1 MASNTTKDMTSGS
14 TMKLILGFAV
24 PLLMGMLF
32 QQVYSLVD
40 TIIVGRFLGVSALA
54 AVGATGSINFLIV
67 GFCQGICNGFAL
79 PVAQRFGAKDY
90 DGLRK
95 YVGNSAVLTIIFGGA
110 ITLITVIACRPILEL
125 MQTPADIIDLSYH
138 YIVVIFAGIPAI
150 MLYNILSAYLRSLGD
165 SITPVIF
172 LVLSAGLNI
181 GLDLLFIVTFHW
193 GVFGAAFATV
203 LSQAVSGILCLILI
217 IKKFDLLHLKRE
229 DWKLDWG
236 YSRYLLIMGLPMG
249 LQYSITAIGS
259 VILQASVNTLGSTA
273 VASMTAGSRISM
285 FVVCPFDALGS
296 TMATF
301 GGQNVGAGRLDRL
314 GRGLRSAVILGA
326 IYSAL
331 ILVILIFFGRDLI
344 LLFVSAKEAA
354 VIAQA
359 KQFLVTNAAFYLML
373 ALVNIVRF
381 LIQGMGFSGFAVFAG
396 VFEMVARTLVGLVFV
411 PIFGFTAACSAN
423 PLAWIFADCFLIP
436 AFFHCRKK
444 LQNAMTRLLCL
455 HILRTLRVLPRCIC
469 IHRHLLIPVQ
479 TQGQFPHGEYPLHSP
494 E

>member
-95 YVGNSAVLTIIFGGA
+95 YVGNSAVLSIIFGGA

-217 IKKFDLLHLKRE
+217 IKRFDLLHLKRE

-331 ILVILIFFGRDLI
+331 ILVVLIFFGRNLI

-444 LQNAMTRLLCL
+444 LQNAMTR
-455 HILRTLRVLPRCIC
+455 
-469 IHRHLLIPVQ
+469 
-479 TQGQFPHGEYPLHSP
+479 
-494 E
+494 

>member
-95 YVGNSAVLTIIFGGA
+95 YVGNSAVLSIIFGGA

-181 GLDLLFIVTFHW
+181 GLDLLFIVTFHR

-331 ILVILIFFGRDLI
+331 ILVVLIFFGRDLI

-411 PIFGFTAACSAN
+411 PIFEFTAACSAN

-444 LQNAMTRLLCL
+444 LQNAMTR
-455 HILRTLRVLPRCIC
+455 
-469 IHRHLLIPVQ
+469 
-479 TQGQFPHGEYPLHSP
+479 
-494 E
+494 

>member
-217 IKKFDLLHLKRE
+217 IKRFDLLHLKRE

-444 LQNAMTRLLCL
+444 LQNAMTR
-455 HILRTLRVLPRCIC
+455 
-469 IHRHLLIPVQ
+469 
-479 TQGQFPHGEYPLHSP
+479 
-494 E
+494 

>member
-1 MASNTTKDMTSGS
+1 MTSGS

-95 YVGNSAVLTIIFGGA
+95 YVGNSAVLAVLFGGA

-125 MQTPADIIDLSYH
+125 MQTPSDIIDLSYN

-165 SITPVIF
+165 SVTPVIF
-172 LVLSAGLNI
+172 LVISAGLNI
-181 GLDLLFIVTFHW
+181 GLDLLFIVTFKW

-217 IKKFDLLHLKRE
+217 IKKFDILHLKRD
-229 DWKLDWG
+229 DWKLDWD
-236 YSRYLLIMGLPMG
+236 YTRYLLIMGLPMG

-259 VILQASVNTLGSTA
+259 VILQSSVNTLGSTA

-314 GRGLRSAVILGA
+314 GRGLRSAVTLGA

-331 ILVILIFFGRDLI
+331 ILVVLIFFGRDLI
-344 LLFVSAKEAA
+344 LLFVNASEVT

-396 VFEMVARTLVGLVFV
+396 VFEMVARALVGLVFV
-411 PIFGFTAACSAN
+411 PIFGFIAACFAS

-444 LQNAMTRLLCL
+444 LQSAMTR
-455 HILRTLRVLPRCIC
+455 
-469 IHRHLLIPVQ
+469 
-479 TQGQFPHGEYPLHSP
+479 
-494 E
+494 

>member
-54 AVGATGSINFLIV
+54 AVGATGSINFLII

-95 YVGNSAVLTIIFGGA
+95 YVGNSAVLSIIFGGA
-110 ITLITVIACRPILEL
+110 ITLITVITCRPILEL
-125 MQTPADIIDLSYH
+125 MQTPADIIDMSYH

-150 MLYNILSAYLRSLGD
+150 ILYNILSAYLRSLGD

-217 IKKFDLLHLKRE
+217 IKKFDILHLAHD
-229 DWKLDWG
+229 DWRLDWR
-236 YSRYLLIMGLPMG
+236 YSKYLLIMGLPMG

-331 ILVILIFFGRDLI
+331 ILVVLIFFGRDLI

-444 LQNAMTRLLCL
+444 LQNAMTR
-455 HILRTLRVLPRCIC
+455 
-469 IHRHLLIPVQ
+469 
-479 TQGQFPHGEYPLHSP
+479 
-494 E
+494 

>member
-1 MASNTTKDMTSGS
+1 MTSGS

-54 AVGATGSINFLIV
+54 AVGATGSINFLII

-95 YVGNSAVLTIIFGGA
+95 YVGNSAVLAVLFGGA

-125 MQTPADIIDLSYH
+125 MQTPSDIIDLSYN

-165 SITPVIF
+165 SVTPVIF
-172 LVLSAGLNI
+172 LVISAGLNI
-181 GLDLLFIVTFHW
+181 GLDLLFIVTFKW

-217 IKKFDLLHLKRE
+217 IKKFDILRLKRD
-229 DWKLDWG
+229 DWKLDWD
-236 YSRYLLIMGLPMG
+236 YTRYLLIMGLPMG

-259 VILQASVNTLGSTA
+259 VILQSSVNTLGSTA

-314 GRGLRSAVILGA
+314 GRGLRSAVTLGA

-331 ILVILIFFGRDLI
+331 ILVVLIFFGRDLI
-344 LLFVSAKEAA
+344 LLFVNASEVT

-396 VFEMVARTLVGLVFV
+396 VFEMVARALVGLVFV
-411 PIFGFTAACSAN
+411 PIFGFIAACFAS

-444 LQNAMTRLLCL
+444 LQSAMTR
-455 HILRTLRVLPRCIC
+455 
-469 IHRHLLIPVQ
+469 
-479 TQGQFPHGEYPLHSP
+479 
-494 E
+494 

>member
-14 TMKLILGFAV
+14 TMKLILGFAL

-95 YVGNSAVLTIIFGGA
+95 YVGNSAVLSIIFGGA

-181 GLDLLFIVTFHW
+181 GLDLLFIVTFHR

-331 ILVILIFFGRDLI
+331 ILVVLIFFGRDLI

-444 LQNAMTRLLCL
+444 LQNAMTR
-455 HILRTLRVLPRCIC
+455 
-469 IHRHLLIPVQ
+469 
-479 TQGQFPHGEYPLHSP
+479 
-494 E
+494 

>member
-95 YVGNSAVLTIIFGGA
+95 YVGNSAVLSIIFGGA

-181 GLDLLFIVTFHW
+181 GLDLLFIVTFHR

-331 ILVILIFFGRDLI
+331 ILVVLIFFGRDLI

-444 LQNAMTRLLCL
+444 LQNAMTR
-455 HILRTLRVLPRCIC
+455 
-469 IHRHLLIPVQ
+469 
-479 TQGQFPHGEYPLHSP
+479 
-494 E
+494 

>member
-1 MASNTTKDMTSGS
+1 MTSGS

-54 AVGATGSINFLIV
+54 AVGATGSINFLII

-95 YVGNSAVLTIIFGGA
+95 YVGNSAVLAVLFGGA
-110 ITLITVIACRPILEL
+110 ITLITVIACRPILQL
-125 MQTPADIIDLSYH
+125 MQTPSDIIDLSYN

-165 SITPVIF
+165 SVTPVIF
-172 LVLSAGLNI
+172 LVISAGLNI
-181 GLDLLFIVTFHW
+181 GLDLLFIVTFKW

-217 IKKFDLLHLKRE
+217 IKKFDILRLKRD
-229 DWKLDWG
+229 DWKLDWD
-236 YSRYLLIMGLPMG
+236 YTRYLLIMGLPMG

-259 VILQASVNTLGSTA
+259 VILQSSVNTLGSTA

-314 GRGLRSAVILGA
+314 GRGLRSAVTLGA

-331 ILVILIFFGRDLI
+331 ILVVLIFFGRDLI
-344 LLFVSAKEAA
+344 LLVCECIRSNRYRTGETVSCYQRSLLSYAGAC
-354 VIAQA
+354 Q
-359 KQFLVTNAAFYLML
+359 YCS
-373 ALVNIVRF
+373 
-381 LIQGMGFSGFAVFAG
+381 FSYSGNG
-396 VFEMVARTLVGLVFV
+396 
-411 PIFGFTAACSAN
+411 
-423 PLAWIFADCFLIP
+423 
-436 AFFHCRKK
+436 
-444 LQNAMTRLLCL
+444 
-455 HILRTLRVLPRCIC
+455 ILRIRSIRRSI
-469 IHRHLLIPVQ
+469 
-479 TQGQFPHGEYPLHSP
+479 
-494 E
+494 

>member
-1 MASNTTKDMTSGS
+1 MTSGS

-54 AVGATGSINFLIV
+54 AVGATGSINFLII

-95 YVGNSAVLTIIFGGA
+95 YVGNSALLAVLFGGA
-110 ITLITVIACRPILEL
+110 ITLITVIACRPILQL
-125 MQTPADIIDLSYH
+125 MQTPSDIIDLSYN

-165 SITPVIF
+165 SVTPVIF
-172 LVLSAGLNI
+172 LVISAGLNI
-181 GLDLLFIVTFHW
+181 GLDLLFIVTFKW

-217 IKKFDLLHLKRE
+217 IKKFDILRLKRD
-229 DWKLDWG
+229 DWKLDWD
-236 YSRYLLIMGLPMG
+236 YTRYLLIMGLPMG

-259 VILQASVNTLGSTA
+259 VILQSSVNTLGSTA

-314 GRGLRSAVILGA
+314 GRGLRSAVTLGA

-331 ILVILIFFGRDLI
+331 ILVVLIFFGRDLI
-344 LLFVSAKEAA
+344 LLFVNASEVT

-396 VFEMVARTLVGLVFV
+396 VFEMVARALVGLVFV
-411 PIFGFTAACSAN
+411 PIFGFIAACFAS

-444 LQNAMTRLLCL
+444 LQSAMTR
-455 HILRTLRVLPRCIC
+455 
-469 IHRHLLIPVQ
+469 
-479 TQGQFPHGEYPLHSP
+479 
-494 E
+494 

>member
-1 MASNTTKDMTSGS
+1 MTSGS

-90 DGLRK
+90 GGLRK
-95 YVGNSAVLTIIFGGA
+95 YVGNSAVLAIIFGGA

-125 MQTPADIIDLSYH
+125 MQTPSDIIDLSYN

-165 SITPVIF
+165 SVTPVIF
-172 LVLSAGLNI
+172 LVISAGLNI
-181 GLDLLFIVTFHW
+181 GLDLLFIVTFKW

-217 IKKFDLLHLKRE
+217 IKKFDILHLKWD
-229 DWKLDWG
+229 DWKLDWD
-236 YSRYLLIMGLPMG
+236 YTRYLLIMGLPMG

-259 VILQASVNTLGSTA
+259 VILQSSVNTLGSTA

-314 GRGLRSAVILGA
+314 GRGLRSAVTLGA

-331 ILVILIFFGRDLI
+331 ILVVLIFFGRDLI
-344 LLFVSAKEAA
+344 LLFVNASEVT

-396 VFEMVARTLVGLVFV
+396 VFEMVARALVGLVFV
-411 PIFGFTAACSAN
+411 PIFGFIAACFAS

-444 LQNAMTRLLCL
+444 LQSAMTR
-455 HILRTLRVLPRCIC
+455 
-469 IHRHLLIPVQ
+469 
-479 TQGQFPHGEYPLHSP
+479 
-494 E
+494 

>member
-95 YVGNSAVLTIIFGGA
+95 YVGNSAVLSIIFGGA

-217 IKKFDLLHLKRE
+217 IKRFDLLHLKRE

-444 LQNAMTRLLCL
+444 LQNAMTR
-455 HILRTLRVLPRCIC
+455 
-469 IHRHLLIPVQ
+469 
-479 TQGQFPHGEYPLHSP
+479 
-494 E
+494 

>member
-1 MASNTTKDMTSGS
+1 MTSGS

-90 DGLRK
+90 GGLRK
-95 YVGNSAVLTIIFGGA
+95 YVGNSAVLAIIFGGA

-125 MQTPADIIDLSYH
+125 MQTPSDIIDLSYN

-150 MLYNILSAYLRSLGD
+150 ILYNILSAYLRSLGD
-165 SITPVIF
+165 SVTPVIF
-172 LVLSAGLNI
+172 LVISAGLNI
-181 GLDLLFIVTFHW
+181 GLDLLFIVTFKW

-217 IKKFDLLHLKRE
+217 IKKFDILHLKRD
-229 DWKLDWG
+229 DWKLDWD
-236 YSRYLLIMGLPMG
+236 YTRYLLIMGLPMG

-259 VILQASVNTLGSTA
+259 VILQSSVNTLGSTA

-314 GRGLRSAVILGA
+314 GRGLRSAVTLGA

-331 ILVILIFFGRDLI
+331 ILVVLIFFGRDLI
-344 LLFVSAKEAA
+344 LLFVNASEVT

-396 VFEMVARTLVGLVFV
+396 VFEMVARALVGLVFV
-411 PIFGFTAACSAN
+411 PIFGFIAACFAS

-444 LQNAMTRLLCL
+444 LQSAMTR
-455 HILRTLRVLPRCIC
+455 
-469 IHRHLLIPVQ
+469 
-479 TQGQFPHGEYPLHSP
+479 
-494 E
+494 

>member
-1 MASNTTKDMTSGS
+1 MTSGS

-95 YVGNSAVLTIIFGGA
+95 YVGNSAVLAIIFGGA

-125 MQTPADIIDLSYH
+125 MQTPSDIIDLSYN

-165 SITPVIF
+165 SVTPVIF
-172 LVLSAGLNI
+172 LVISAGLNI
-181 GLDLLFIVTFHW
+181 GLDLLFIVTFKW

-217 IKKFDLLHLKRE
+217 IKKFDILHLKRD
-229 DWKLDWG
+229 DWKLDWD
-236 YSRYLLIMGLPMG
+236 YTRYLLIMGFPMG

-259 VILQASVNTLGSTA
+259 VILQSSVNTLGSTA

-314 GRGLRSAVILGA
+314 GRGLRSAVTLGA

-331 ILVILIFFGRDLI
+331 ILVVLIFFGRDLI
-344 LLFVSAKEAA
+344 LLFVNASEVT

-396 VFEMVARTLVGLVFV
+396 VFEMVARALVGLVFV
-411 PIFGFTAACSAN
+411 PIFGFIAACFAS

-444 LQNAMTRLLCL
+444 LQSAMTR
-455 HILRTLRVLPRCIC
+455 
-469 IHRHLLIPVQ
+469 
-479 TQGQFPHGEYPLHSP
+479 
-494 E
+494 

>member
-1 MASNTTKDMTSGS
+1 MTSGS

-54 AVGATGSINFLIV
+54 AVGATGSINFLII

-95 YVGNSAVLTIIFGGA
+95 YVGNSAVLAVLFGGA
-110 ITLITVIACRPILEL
+110 ITLITVIACRPILQL
-125 MQTPADIIDLSYH
+125 MQTPSDIIDLSYN

-165 SITPVIF
+165 SVTPVIF
-172 LVLSAGLNI
+172 LVISAGLNI
-181 GLDLLFIVTFHW
+181 GLDLLFIVTFKW

-217 IKKFDLLHLKRE
+217 IKKFDILRLKRD
-229 DWKLDWG
+229 DWKLDWD
-236 YSRYLLIMGLPMG
+236 YTRYLLIMGLPMG

-259 VILQASVNTLGSTA
+259 VILQSSVNTLGSTA

-314 GRGLRSAVILGA
+314 GRGLRSAVTLGA

-331 ILVILIFFGRDLI
+331 ILVVLIFFGRDLI
-344 LLFVSAKEAA
+344 LLFVNASEVT

-396 VFEMVARTLVGLVFV
+396 VFEMVARALVGLVFV
-411 PIFGFTAACSAN
+411 PIFGFTAACFAS

-444 LQNAMTRLLCL
+444 LQSAMTR
-455 HILRTLRVLPRCIC
+455 
-469 IHRHLLIPVQ
+469 
-479 TQGQFPHGEYPLHSP
+479 
-494 E
+494 

>member
-90 DGLRK
+90 DGLHK
-95 YVGNSAVLTIIFGGA
+95 YVGNSAVLSIIFGGA
-110 ITLITVIACRPILEL
+110 ITLITVITCRPILEL

-217 IKKFDLLHLKRE
+217 IKKFDILHLAHD
-229 DWKLDWG
+229 DWRLDWR
-236 YSRYLLIMGLPMG
+236 YSKYLLIMGLPMG

-326 IYSAL
+326 VYSAL
-331 ILVILIFFGRDLI
+331 ILVVLIFFGRGLI
-344 LLFVSAKEAA
+344 LLFVSANEAA

-396 VFEMVARTLVGLVFV
+396 VFEMVARALVGLIFV
-411 PIFGFTAACSAN
+411 PIFGFTAACFAS
-423 PLAWIFADCFLIP
+423 PLAWVFADCFLIP

-444 LQNAMTRLLCL
+444 LQNAMTR
-455 HILRTLRVLPRCIC
+455 
-469 IHRHLLIPVQ
+469 
-479 TQGQFPHGEYPLHSP
+479 
-494 E
+494 

>member
-90 DGLRK
+90 NGLRK
-95 YVGNSAVLTIIFGGA
+95 YVGNSAVLSIIFGGA

-273 VASMTAGSRISM
+273 VASMTAGSKISM

-331 ILVILIFFGRDLI
+331 ILVVLIFFGRDLI

-396 VFEMVARTLVGLVFV
+396 VFEMVARTLIGLVFV
-411 PIFGFTAACSAN
+411 PIFGFTAACFAS
-423 PLAWIFADCFLIP
+423 PLAWVFADCFLIP

-444 LQNAMTRLLCL
+444 LQNAMTR
-455 HILRTLRVLPRCIC
+455 
-469 IHRHLLIPVQ
+469 
-479 TQGQFPHGEYPLHSP
+479 
-494 E
+494 

>member
-1 MASNTTKDMTSGS
+1 MANNTTKDMTSGS

-90 DGLRK
+90 GGLRK
-95 YVGNSAVLTIIFGGA
+95 YVGNSSVLAVLFGGA

-125 MQTPADIIDLSYH
+125 TQTPSDIIDLSYN

-165 SITPVIF
+165 SVTPVIF
-172 LVLSAGLNI
+172 LVISAGLNI
-181 GLDLLFIVTFHW
+181 GLDLLFIVTFKW

-217 IKKFDLLHLKRE
+217 IKKFDILHLKRD
-229 DWKLDWG
+229 DWKLDWD
-236 YSRYLLIMGLPMG
+236 YTRYLLIMGLPMG

-259 VILQASVNTLGSTA
+259 VILQSSVNTLGSTA

-314 GRGLRSAVILGA
+314 GRGLRSAVTLGA

-331 ILVILIFFGRDLI
+331 ILVVLIFFGRDLI
-344 LLFVSAKEAA
+344 LLFVNASEVT

-396 VFEMVARTLVGLVFV
+396 VFEMVARALVGLVFV
-411 PIFGFTAACSAN
+411 PIFGFTAACFAS

-444 LQNAMTRLLCL
+444 LQSAMTR
-455 HILRTLRVLPRCIC
+455 
-469 IHRHLLIPVQ
+469 
-479 TQGQFPHGEYPLHSP
+479 
-494 E
+494 

>member
-1 MASNTTKDMTSGS
+1 MTSGS

-90 DGLRK
+90 GGLRK
-95 YVGNSAVLTIIFGGA
+95 YVGNSAVLAIIFGGA

-125 MQTPADIIDLSYH
+125 MQTPSDIIDLSYN

-165 SITPVIF
+165 SVTPVIF
-172 LVLSAGLNI
+172 LVISAGLNI
-181 GLDLLFIVTFHW
+181 GLDLLFIVTFKW

-217 IKKFDLLHLKRE
+217 IKKFDILHLKRD
-229 DWKLDWG
+229 DWKLDWD
-236 YSRYLLIMGLPMG
+236 YTRYLLIMGLPMG

-259 VILQASVNTLGSTA
+259 VILQSSVNTLGSTA

-314 GRGLRSAVILGA
+314 GRGLRSAVTLGA

-331 ILVILIFFGRDLI
+331 ILVVLIFFGRDLI
-344 LLFVSAKEAA
+344 LLFVNASEVT

-396 VFEMVARTLVGLVFV
+396 VFEMVARALVGLVFV
-411 PIFGFTAACSAN
+411 PIFGFVAACFAS

-444 LQNAMTRLLCL
+444 LQSAMTR
-455 HILRTLRVLPRCIC
+455 
-469 IHRHLLIPVQ
+469 
-479 TQGQFPHGEYPLHSP
+479 
-494 E
+494 

>member
-95 YVGNSAVLTIIFGGA
+95 YVGNSAVLSIIFGGA

-273 VASMTAGSRISM
+273 VASMTAGSKISM

-331 ILVILIFFGRDLI
+331 ILVVLIFFGRDLI

-359 KQFLVTNAAFYLML
+359 KQFLITNAAFYLML

-396 VFEMVARTLVGLVFV
+396 VFEMVARTLIGLVFV

-444 LQNAMTRLLCL
+444 LQNAMTR
-455 HILRTLRVLPRCIC
+455 
-469 IHRHLLIPVQ
+469 
-479 TQGQFPHGEYPLHSP
+479 
-494 E
+494 

>member
-95 YVGNSAVLTIIFGGA
+95 YVGNSAVLSIIFGGA

-229 DWKLDWG
+229 DWKLDWD

-273 VASMTAGSRISM
+273 VASMTAGSKISM

-314 GRGLRSAVILGA
+314 GRGLRSVVILGA

-331 ILVILIFFGRDLI
+331 ILVVLIFFGRDLI

-396 VFEMVARTLVGLVFV
+396 VFEMVARTLIGLVFV

-444 LQNAMTRLLCL
+444 LQNAMTR
-455 HILRTLRVLPRCIC
+455 
-469 IHRHLLIPVQ
+469 
-479 TQGQFPHGEYPLHSP
+479 
-494 E
+494 

>member
-54 AVGATGSINFLIV
+54 AVGATGSINFLII

-90 DGLRK
+90 NGLRK
-95 YVGNSAVLTIIFGGA
+95 YVGNSAVLSIIFGGA

-217 IKKFDLLHLKRE
+217 IKKFDILHLAHD
-229 DWKLDWG
+229 DWRLDWR
-236 YSRYLLIMGLPMG
+236 YSKYLLIMGLPMG

-273 VASMTAGSRISM
+273 VASMTAGSKISM

-331 ILVILIFFGRDLI
+331 ILVVLIFFGRDLI

-359 KQFLVTNAAFYLML
+359 KQFLITNAAFYLML

-396 VFEMVARTLVGLVFV
+396 VFEMVARTLIGLVFV
-411 PIFGFTAACSAN
+411 PIFGFTAACFAS

-444 LQNAMTRLLCL
+444 LQNAMTR
-455 HILRTLRVLPRCIC
+455 
-469 IHRHLLIPVQ
+469 
-479 TQGQFPHGEYPLHSP
+479 
-494 E
+494 